1 MDFPSLH
8 IGELCARVPIIQGSM
23 GIGISLSSLAGAVA
37 KAGGIGVI
45 SAAQPG
51 YQEEDFFR
59 NSYGANERALA
70 KHLARAREIAPDGVI
85 GVNVMCR
92 GHHYAEYVKCAVKN
106 GADIIFSGAGLPK
119 TLPSLVEGT
128 KTKIAPII
136 SSAKAASVLL
146 HLWERHHHRTADAV
160 VIEGPKAGGH
170 LGYTREEVAMW
181 GKGGYEEQIG
191 DILKVVHS
199 YEEKFKKKIPVIF
212 GGGVFDKADIS
223 HYLSLGLAG
232 VQMATRF
239 VATKECDAADAF
251 KQMYVNARKD
261 DITLVNSPVH
271 MTGRA
276 IRNAFVTRAE
286 KGRIPPD
293 HCFNCLKTCNPAT
306 TPYCITMALIR
317 AVKGDVDNALI
328 FCGANAWKINEITTV
343 PALIHEL
350 TE

>member
-1 MDFPSLH
+1 M
-8 IGELCARVPIIQGSM
+8 
-23 GIGISLSSLAGAVA
+23 
-37 KAGGIGVI
+37 
-45 SAAQPG
+45 
-51 YQEEDFFR
+51 
-59 NSYGANERALA
+59 
-70 KHLARAREIAPDGVI
+70 
-85 GVNVMCR
+85 
-92 GHHYAEYVKCAVKN
+92 
-106 GADIIFSGAGLPK
+106 
-119 TLPSLVEGT
+119 
-128 KTKIAPII
+128 
-136 SSAKAASVLL
+136 
-146 HLWERHHHRTADAV
+146 
-160 VIEGPKAGGH
+160 
-170 LGYTREEVAMW
+170 
-181 GKGGYEEQIG
+181 
-191 DILKVVHS
+191 
-199 YEEKFKKKIPVIF
+199 
-212 GGGVFDKADIS
+212 FDKADIS

-251 KQMYVNARKD
+251 KQMYVNARKE

>member
-1 MDFPSLH
+1 
-8 IGELCARVPIIQGSM
+8 
-23 GIGISLSSLAGAVA
+23 
-37 KAGGIGVI
+37 
-45 SAAQPG
+45 
-51 YQEEDFFR
+51 
-59 NSYGANERALA
+59 
-70 KHLARAREIAPDGVI
+70 
-85 GVNVMCR
+85 
-92 GHHYAEYVKCAVKN
+92 
-106 GADIIFSGAGLPK
+106 
-119 TLPSLVEGT
+119 
-128 KTKIAPII
+128 
-136 SSAKAASVLL
+136 
-146 HLWERHHHRTADAV
+146 
-160 VIEGPKAGGH
+160 
-170 LGYTREEVAMW
+170 MW
-181 GKGGYEEQIG
+181 GNGGYEEQIG

-251 KQMYVNARKD
+251 KQMYVNARKE

-276 IRNAFVTRAE
+276 IRNAFVKRAE

-317 AVKGDVDNALI
+317 AAKGDVDNALI

>member
-1 MDFPSLH
+1 
-8 IGELCARVPIIQGSM
+8 M

-181 GKGGYEEQIG
+181 GNGGYEEQIG

-251 KQMYVNARKD
+251 KQMYVNARKE

-276 IRNAFVTRAE
+276 IRNAFVKRAE

-328 FCGANAWKINEITTV
+328 FCGANAWKVNEITTV